1 MNSVVHS
8 LCANT
13 LLDCCYYHTASTGLF
28 HKGEQAVDEAAASA
42 EQGKEEAKGVFGNLF
57 HKGEQAVDDVKAE
70 ADRRA
75 NEGKRAGRHA
85 ANEAARSA
93 EQGKEEAK
101 GVFGGTQCSYCT
113 LLTCADEAT
122 LIVIVSV
129 CYLLAVY
136 AL

>member
-1 MNSVVHS
+1 VLTHCNLYH
-8 LCANT
+8 C
-13 LLDCCYYHTASTGLF
+13 YHTAITTQHSTGLF

-70 ADRRA
+70 ADRKA
-75 NEGKRAGRHA
+75 AEGKRAGRHA

-101 GVFGGTQCSYCT
+101 GVFGGT
-113 LLTCADEAT
+113 LL
-122 LIVIVSV
+122 SS
-129 CYLLAVY
+129 LANK
-136 AL
+136 LTR